1 LGANAFQ
8 NESAELLSRN
18 NPVGRN
24 LRAEALTRQSDERER
39 PQTTKAEPE
48 KSYDERYVDSDGERF
63 DNAEAAAEYNLQK
76 RLPAGATQLPVERY
90 QIALDH
96 MSKMAKYSTAGNP
109 LLPPGQKGSQAT
121 PEASLGTWS
130 NLGPGNV
137 GGRTRSIAIDPTNP
151 NTIFAGAV
159 TGGVWKSTNGGASW
173 FPTSDLMANLNVSTL
188 AMDPGDAKTLYAGTG
203 EQSTGWPGNGIFKST
218 DSGISWNQL
227 PATANNSN
235 FSDVS
240 RVVVSPGNSQRVYA
254 ATDSGVWRS
263 TDGGTSWTQVLVPS
277 GCTDLAIRTDVT
289 GKASDYLFAAC
300 GVPSQTTIYRNT
312 NANGSGPWDMVL
324 TEANMG
330 RSSVAFAPSNQ
341 NTVYVLS
348 SDLTGPYGRGSLH
361 AVFRSTTGGGTG
373 SWTARVRNNDAVKI
387 NTLLL
392 SYCDGSGSQGYYD
405 QTIAVDPVNEN
416 RVWVG
421 GIDLYRSDDCFSS
434 SIRRRWQQND
444 VCGQR
449 RRNFQDGRHDG
460 RSANNALRLFCLPRM
475 RELRQVKYQLC
486 GYSVL
491 SRSAIP

>member
-1 LGANAFQ
+1 
-8 NESAELLSRN
+8 
-18 NPVGRN
+18 
-24 LRAEALTRQSDERER
+24 
-39 PQTTKAEPE
+39 
-48 KSYDERYVDSDGERF
+48 
-63 DNAEAAAEYNLQK
+63 
-76 RLPAGATQLPVERY
+76 
-90 QIALDH
+90 
-96 MSKMAKYSTAGNP
+96 
-109 LLPPGQKGSQAT
+109 
-121 PEASLGTWS
+121 
-130 NLGPGNV
+130 
-137 GGRTRSIAIDPTNP
+137 
-151 NTIFAGAV
+151 
-159 TGGVWKSTNGGASW
+159 
-173 FPTSDLMANLNVSTL
+173 
-188 AMDPGDAKTLYAGTG
+188 MDPGDAKTLYAGTG

-263 TDGGTSWTQVLVPS
+263 TDGGTNWTQVLVPS

-421 GIDLYRSDDCFSS
+421 GIDLYRSDDGGASWGWIPNTGIHVDQHTIVFHPQYDGVGNKTMFVGNDGGIFRTADTTAAVRTTPCDSS
-434 SIRRRWQQND
+434 ACPGCVSFARLNTSYAATQFYHGQPYPNGTSYFGGTQDNGVVRSPDHLVTGDSSLSIL
-444 VCGQR
+444 
-449 RRNFQDGRHDG
+449 
-460 RSANNALRLFCLPRM
+460 AM
-475 RELRQVKYQLC
+475 
-486 GYSVL
+486 
-491 SRSAIP
+491 